1 MIHKRITK
9 HRFDAKNPKSIP
21 VDRHF
26 LSPGHKFDLDFKLII
41 IKEISNPNMSKEK
54 IRATLMHREDFWIL
68 KLDTLQPN
76 GFNEDL
82 NYPFT

>member
-9 HRFDAKNPKSIP
+9 HRFDAKTTKSIP

-26 LSPGHKFDLDFKLII
+26 LLLGHNFDHHFKLAII
-41 IKEISNPNMSKEK
+41 EEITNQNMAKEK
-54 IRATLMHREDFWIL
+54 IRDVLMHGKDFWIL

-82 NYPFT
+82 NYPLT

>member
-9 HRFDAKNPKSIP
+9 HRFEAKNPKSIP

-26 LSPGHKFDLDFKLII
+26 LIWGHNFDRDFQLTII
-41 IKEISNPNMSKEK
+41 EEITNPNMSEEK
-54 IRATLMHREDFWIL
+54 IRDVLMHREDFWIL

-76 GFNEDL
+76 GFNEDINSPL
-82 NYPFT
+82 T